1 MSRPDDINERDYY
14 AILGAHE
21 DAAPDEIE
29 RLYKR
34 LAVKH
39 HPDRGGDEEEMKT
52 LNEAYRT
59 LGNEAA
65 RERYD
70 ARRRGAE
77 PFNIQDEPATTT
89 PPPPRA
95 SPAAQA
101 DIFGGQMA
109 ASALFVA
116 LGLVLLLLVRFQYI
130 WFLFP
135 LALLGLFMVLVGV
148 LLAHATMR
156 LARER
161 YQPTHAA
168 RRFVWAQEAVFWSL
182 VVVGIYGVY
191 LLLGIFP

>member
-1 MSRPDDINERDYY
+1 MSRPDESNERDYY

-70 ARRRGAE
+70 AGRRGSAAE
-77 PFNIQDEPATTT
+77 PLDAPDEPATAT
-89 PPPPRA
+89 PPPRA

-148 LLAHATMR
+148 LLAHSTMR

-161 YQPTHAA
+161 YPAAHVA
-168 RRFVWAQEAVFWSL
+168 RRFIWAQETVFWSL
-182 VVVGIYGVY
+182 VGGGIYGVY
-191 LLLGIFP
+191 LLMSAI